1 MKTRLTSSQDFR
13 NAYEKFYNRMR
24 NYLWPIET
32 LKVLGE
38 IEVEIY
44 SAFIDHEVLRK
55 NLDKL
60 KTRINSTMKDDKF
73 LTKTFDALD
82 ALLTEVENSEEIT
95 PYLNIQQVSETDPEL
110 DKVLKTD
117 KEDEKE
123 EEDIENENNKEAIA
137 TRYSK

>member
-1 MKTRLTSSQDFR
+1 MKTQVTSSQDFR

-44 SAFIDHEVLRK
+44 SAFIDHELLRK

-60 KTRINSTMKDDKF
+60 KTRINTTMKDDKF
-73 LTKTFDALD
+73 LNEAFNTLD
-82 ALLTEVENSEEIT
+82 TLLTDVENSEEIT

-110 DKVLKTD
+110 DKVLKSD
-117 KEDEKE
+117 EEDE
-123 EEDIENENNKEAIA
+123 EEDIEDENNKKAVS
-137 TRYSK
+137 TRYSE